1 MGLRTQSA
9 PHPRAATGP
18 GGNGQL
24 PVLSLRLGCV
34 FSLDALPGFPTAAS
48 LAASAHH
55 YALSQWDLVQEAS
68 QTPSPPGQGPL
79 CPHPSGGT
87 TLTLRST
94 SLALS
99 PAAHS
104 GHVLMA
110 TPPLANFLPS
120 LTPPH
125 PSSWCFPA
133 QLPLKVFVL
142 SSGFC
147 RYFWG
152 ELHFPRLCLG
162 GTECYSCS
170 HPGAPPSQ
178 E

>member
-48 LAASAHH
+48 PAASAHH

-68 QTPSPPGQGPL
+68 QTPSPPGHSRNASPGALSLSNLQKTLSMSQDGSFWRVPRKLPGHGDLQL
-79 CPHPSGGT
+79 CPETLCSWGRGGT
-87 TLTLRST
+87 SLR
-94 SLALS
+94 LIQ
-99 PAAHS
+99 H
-104 GHVLMA
+104 
-110 TPPLANFLPS
+110 
-120 LTPPH
+120 
-125 PSSWCFPA
+125 
-133 QLPLKVFVL
+133 
-142 SSGFC
+142 
-147 RYFWG
+147 R
-152 ELHFPRLCLG
+152 
-162 GTECYSCS
+162 CS
-170 HPGAPPSQ
+170 HWPPARAPRPPALVVVMGTIQLDGYVYSWEGGAPGWLQ